1 MDVET
6 KDVQDAITL
15 SPYKP
20 GTNLRVCPAPA
31 ALVKTH
37 YSLLAI
43 SNVFGWA
50 IIVISSDVDS
60 CSGPAFIL
68 TRLDDLQTSI
78 DQAEEFSPAAF
89 NIQGTTQTVVVPT
102 APLCS
107 DPSVFITH
115 AAFAAWD
122 RLVVLATSNGSL
134 HIFSSYALIEQ
145 KNMEPLRSIPSASN
159 VPLKMLVPNPS
170 KGGPLSGVIA
180 LVHQDGTIK
189 VVDCYDT
196 EKIHWAS
203 QRATAAEWS
212 PMGKRLLVGYDDG
225 RLEFL
230 THDGISKGKID
241 PPALLAKE
249 GLSVLHIKWL
259 DQKNYIVTFAPS
271 TDQSDELNETFC
283 LNVPKQSESPV
294 CTFTRVV
301 DAITSDGDTSLS
313 PALLT
318 VAISVNPQADWK
330 HIAISSFTNSTSLT
344 LLGYDKSD
352 KPFYLDLEE
361 GRPEIPVT
369 EEDYAPSAPL
379 GFAFSYCT
387 RQKSPLI
394 WCYTTDGVL
403 SLWKLA
409 LNNPSLPQDVEVWSE
424 ISDFSDISAVAQQ
437 GIHEAP
443 SPPKPPNS
451 ADASTTSHVA
461 PQATTASPATGFGT
475 FASSSVRAFGQPSLA
490 NSQSSPGPASSL
502 SKPPTSQVSAFGSS
516 SNVAFG
522 QPSLTSSQTSSGP
535 FSSSTKL
542 PASTPSKSSAFGS
555 PSQVAFGQASLASSQ
570 TSSGS
575 LTSPPKPPTSTS
587 FGFGSFASS
596 SIVAFGQPS
605 LAKDA
610 SASSQAD
617 PKAPA
622 ASPAF
627 GFGSFASSSSPA
639 FGQPSLAKDA
649 PTTSHADT
657 KVAAA
662 PQAFGFGSFAS
673 SGNATFGQPSLIK
686 QNTSTSPQVDS
697 KVAKPF
703 QASGFGSFA
712 SPGNAAF
719 GQPSLAKDAPTS
731 DKAAA
736 APQTTGFGSFA
747 SSGNAAF
754 AKDAPTSSDKAT
766 TAPLTS
772 GFGSFASCGN
782 AAFGQLSLAK
792 DAPTSSDADSKVAA
806 APQTSAGFGSFASSG
821 NATFGQPSLA
831 KDTPASSNKPAAA
844 PQTSGFGSFASSGN
858 AAFGQLSLAKDAPTS
873 SDADSKAATA
883 PQTSRFGSDASSGN
897 AAFGQLSG
905 AKDVSTSSHLD
916 SKAPNFLGIVT
927 ILPEFTYF
935 HAIETRCFFLPK
947 SRGPWS
953 TLTSQQSN
961 LIGAASIFPEV
972 AYFYVITCLPEVTYF
987 DAITYLPTVTCHNA
1001 ISYDTSYQP

>member
-1 MDVET
+1 MRL
-6 KDVQDAITL
+6 TL

-50 IIVISSDVDS
+50 IIVISYRMS
-60 CSGPAFIL
+60 
-68 TRLDDLQTSI
+68 
-78 DQAEEFSPAAF
+78 
-89 NIQGTTQTVVVPT
+89 
-102 APLCS
+102 
-107 DPSVFITH
+107 TH
-115 AAFAAWD
+115 ARYSSLMRPSRHGIGLSFC
-122 RLVVLATSNGSL
+122 LATSNGSL
-134 HIFSSYALIEQ
+134 HIFLIIRLDRA
-145 KNMEPLRSIPSASN
+145 KNMEPLRSIPPSASN

-196 EKIHWAS
+196 ERYIGPANAPRRRRVE
-203 QRATAAEWS
+203 Q
-212 PMGKRLLVGYDDG
+212 
-225 RLEFL
+225 
-230 THDGISKGKID
+230 ID

-318 VAISVNPQADWK
+318 
-330 HIAISSFTNSTSLT
+330 HFTYSTR
-344 LLGYDKSD
+344 YDKSD

-409 LNNPSLPQDVEVWSE
+409 LNNPSLPQDVEVW
-424 ISDFSDISAVAQQ
+424 
-437 GIHEAP
+437 
-443 SPPKPPNS
+443 N
-451 ADASTTSHVA
+451 ASTTSHVA

-555 PSQVAFGQASLASSQ
+555 PSQVAFGQASLDSSQ

-596 SIVAFGQPS
+596 SSVAFGQPS

-649 PTTSHADT
+649 PTSSHADT

-686 QNTSTSPQVDS
+686 EDTSTSPQVDS

-719 GQPSLAKDAPTS
+719 GQLSLAKDAPTS
-731 DKAAA
+731 DKAGCCSPNNWIRFFLLPLAMRHLVN
-736 APQTTGFGSFA
+736 PPWPKMLDP
-747 SSGNAAF
+747 
-754 AKDAPTSSDKAT
+754 KDAPTSSDKAT

-772 GFGSFASCGN
+772 GFGSFASSG
-782 AAFGQLSLAK
+782 
-792 DAPTSSDADSKVAA
+792 DAHLVNSPWPKMPRPLPMLTLKWLA

-831 KDTPASSNKPAAA
+831 KDTQPLLINRLPLPKHLDL
-844 PQTSGFGSFASSGN
+844 GSFASSGN
-858 AAFGQLSLAKDAPTS
+858 AAFGQLSLAKEPPTS

-883 PQTSRFGSDASSGN
+883 S
-897 AAFGQLSG
+897 
-905 AKDVSTSSHLD
+905 
-916 SKAPNFLGIVT
+916 PNI
-927 ILPEFTYF
+927 
-935 HAIETRCFFLPK
+935 
-947 SRGPWS
+947 
-953 TLTSQQSN
+953 
-961 LIGAASIFPEV
+961 SIWF
-972 AYFYVITCLPEVTYF
+972 
-987 DAITYLPTVTCHNA
+987 
-1001 ISYDTSYQP
+1001 